1 MKRRTIWIVL
11 VCLMVTLLVLSSCGS
26 SNSTGTTKTSSPATT
41 TSAAGNFW
49 APLGTPQ
56 YGGSITLRTN
66 RDFVSFD
73 AFYSS
78 GFGVKSAWE
87 ERLFTD
93 DWTLDPTVWS
103 YKLGYRPPEYVKGN
117 LASSWEF
124 TDPTTFTVHLRQGI
138 HWQNIAPANGRELT
152 ADDIVFHFDRLYAM
166 GGGFTKPS
174 TVAPAATTFLQ
185 LNSVTATDKYTVV
198 FKWKTSNPQFITE
211 TMQGLGP
218 DQCIECPDA
227 IKLWGDTN
235 DWHHAI
241 GTGPFM
247 LTDFTS
253 GSSATM
259 VRNPN
264 YWGYDE
270 RYPKNQLP
278 YIDTL
283 KVLEITDDATALAA
297 LRTAKIDVMSS
308 VSFQNAQSVQK
319 TDPQILQIT
328 LPQGQAMTVDPRNDT
343 APFNDIKV
351 REAMQMAIDL
361 PTMAQSYYGGT
372 ADPYPVPMTSNY
384 MTGFGFPYQQWPQ
397 DLKDQYAFNVTTA
410 KQLLASAGYPN
421 GFKTDMVV
429 DVAVDSNLSQIVK
442 SYFANVGID
451 VDIRVMDSA
460 SWSAFVRA
468 NRKYDALAMATSGSL
483 GFSFEPMRQ
492 ISRFTS
498 TDSNNYNMTSDPTYD
513 ALYTQALAATS
524 TDQVKQLLTQANQ
537 YVAQQHWVISLLQ
550 PNLYELV
557 QPWLKG
563 YTGQIHGL
571 QDGGPGPQLLF
582 FYPARFWIDQSVKK
596 SAGY

>member
-1 MKRRTIWIVL
+1 LKPLSQKSSKKKEVVLKRRTLWMVL
-11 VCLMVTLLVLSSCGS
+11 ACLLVTLLVLSSCGS
-26 SNSTGTTKTSSPATT
+26 SNSTGTTKTSTQATT
-41 TSAAGNFW
+41 TSVAGNFW
-49 APLGTPQ
+49 APLGAPQ

-66 RDFVSFD
+66 KDFVSFD

-78 GFGVKSAWE
+78 GYGVKSAWE

-270 RYPKNQLP
+270 RYPKNQHWQLC
-278 YIDTL
+278 
-283 KVLEITDDATALAA
+283 A
-297 LRTAKIDVMSS
+297 R
-308 VSFQNAQSVQK
+308 
-319 TDPQILQIT
+319 
-328 LPQGQAMTVDPRNDT
+328 PRL
-343 APFNDIKV
+343 
-351 REAMQMAIDL
+351 ML
-361 PTMAQSYYGGT
+361 
-372 ADPYPVPMTSNY
+372 
-384 MTGFGFPYQQWPQ
+384 
-397 DLKDQYAFNVTTA
+397 
-410 KQLLASAGYPN
+410 
-421 GFKTDMVV
+421 
-429 DVAVDSNLSQIVK
+429 
-442 SYFANVGID
+442 
-451 VDIRVMDSA
+451 
-460 SWSAFVRA
+460 
-468 NRKYDALAMATSGSL
+468 
-483 GFSFEPMRQ
+483 
-492 ISRFTS
+492 
-498 TDSNNYNMTSDPTYD
+498 
-513 ALYTQALAATS
+513 
-524 TDQVKQLLTQANQ
+524 
-537 YVAQQHWVISLLQ
+537 
-550 PNLYELV
+550 
-557 QPWLKG
+557 
-563 YTGQIHGL
+563 
-571 QDGGPGPQLLF
+571 
-582 FYPARFWIDQSVKK
+582 
-596 SAGY
+596 